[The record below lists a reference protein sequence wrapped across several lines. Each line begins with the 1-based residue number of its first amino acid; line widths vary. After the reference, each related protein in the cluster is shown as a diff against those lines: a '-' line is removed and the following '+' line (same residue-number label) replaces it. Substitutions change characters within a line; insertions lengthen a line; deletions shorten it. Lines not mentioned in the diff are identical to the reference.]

1 MKKKTAGVSNFYV
14 ISFSCLV
21 PITHLTRNFFREVHP
36 STNWKDLH
44 RFKVNSCNM
53 PFSVPSNETTLI
65 IIILRRKYFITWG
78 KMKIDANRLFS
89 NSVFAMWRSLRGTKY
104 YIYTPR
110 YIWRTYFRMPDM
122 VVMINGFTIH
132 GENQQKWFQSVFF
145 QIHTNV
151 KSIFSLLKE
160 YHNDIIMIIFR
171 Y

>member
-122 VVMINGFTIH
+122 VVMINGFTIYVETIKNYFLSFFADLCKRRKPLRIIKRICYWYHH
-132 GENQQKWFQSVFF
+132 GNK
-145 QIHTNV
+145 
-151 KSIFSLLKE
+151 L
-160 YHNDIIMIIFR
+160 
-171 Y
+171 